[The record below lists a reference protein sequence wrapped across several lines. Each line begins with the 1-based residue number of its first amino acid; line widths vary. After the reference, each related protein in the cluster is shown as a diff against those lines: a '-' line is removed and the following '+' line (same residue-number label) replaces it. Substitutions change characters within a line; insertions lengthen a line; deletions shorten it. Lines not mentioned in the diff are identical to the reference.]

1 MDHPDEKHRGTLSR
15 GLFVMLRIGE
25 LLSGVIVLS
34 LTGRFFFLLDVGL
47 GSPNARLIYTSV
59 IASMTVVLSLLFMP
73 PLPYA
78 FWSFPIDMFM
88 FAAWLVAFCLL
99 ETLTGINT
107 CNSAWYRNYWG
118 YYWGRWYTV
127 GPAGINVNWAGC
139 SSYRTILAFS
149 FIASMLYL
157 CSAILGMYWVGSYG
171 RIRHH
176 GRRLRSRP
184 RHLLSRYRKPKR
196 TEGGVVEASPSDA
209 QAVPTSSGAV
219 EPTTQ
224 PTGGTDD
231 PVRGPA
237 AV

>member
-99 ETLTGINT
+99 ETV
-107 CNSAWYRNYWG
+107 S
-118 YYWGRWYTV
+118 
-127 GPAGINVNWAGC
+127 C
-139 SSYRTILAFS
+139 SPLFTWTDADSGQAHRDQHVQFGLVQE
-149 FIASMLYL
+149 L
-157 CSAILGMYWVGSYG
+157 LGLLLGSVV
-171 RIRHH
+171 H
-176 GRRLRSRP
+176 GRAGRDQRQLGGMQ
-184 RHLLSRYRKPKR
+184 LLPDHP
-196 TEGGVVEASPSDA
+196 GV
-209 QAVPTSSGAV
+209 
-219 EPTTQ
+219 
-224 PTGGTDD
+224 
-231 PVRGPA
+231 
-237 AV
+237 